1 MASRAG
7 PMLFPKVYLVSSV
20 SERDI
25 LSFCLTARV
34 HSMMRRS
41 SIALLMLLGAP
52 TLAAAQAPPE
62 HRNNGPAVH
71 QRTAANPAPQR
82 GAMPH
87 QQLAPGPNH
96 AVGAPL
102 GHGVGAPVG
111 RVVGAPGHQFTY
123 HGRPFNRVHLAP
135 FAYPNGWA
143 YRRWAVGAVLPPLFL
158 APAYYYTDWATLGL
172 EAPQPGFQWV
182 RYGPDLLLVNVATG
196 AVVDVVPDVVE

>member
-1 MASRAG
+1 
-7 PMLFPKVYLVSSV
+7 
-20 SERDI
+20 
-25 LSFCLTARV
+25 
-34 HSMMRRS
+34 MMRRS
-41 SIALLMLLGAP
+41 SIALLMLIGVP

-62 HRNNGPAVH
+62 HRNAPPAR
-71 QRTAANPAPQR
+71 QRAAPTQAPQH
-82 GAMPH
+82 GVVPH
-87 QQLAPGPNH
+87 QQFAPGP
-96 AVGAPL
+96 
-102 GHGVGAPVG
+102 HGVGAPVG
-111 RVVGAPGHQFTY
+111 HVVGAPGHQFTY

-135 FAYPNGWA
+135 FVYPNGWA